1 MNPFFLYRIMK
12 KTIPIS
18 KKNIFLTSLILL
30 FAGVSSASTT
40 GLAIIS
46 KTNIP
51 GPQNFVPVAS
61 KSKAASEV
69 YEGHVISKEGA
80 WCWFADP
87 RAIHYENALGTI
99 NSSFI
104 GYIDVHGSIKATQHN
119 FLTGENNEV
128 LIRSY
133 FQPDDHDAPSFLV
146 LPDERIMIFY
156 SRHTDEACFYYRISK
171 KAGDITSLGD
181 ELKISTVDNTTYP
194 SPFIMSDDPT
204 HIYLCWRGINWH
216 PTIAKL
222 SIPDVQD
229 HVTVEWGPYQMVQ
242 STGARPYAKYYSN
255 GKDKIYMTYTTGHP
269 DNEYPNYVYFNYVD
283 INTLQLKDITGT
295 LLSTIADGVHN
306 VNKTTYPSTYPNA
319 VVDAPTAQ
327 RDWVWQTSMDKD
339 GMPVI
344 AMVQISNDKNTHN
357 YYYAKWTGT
366 TWRKTF
372 LANGGGHFHQ
382 TAGLELCYSAGI
394 AIDDSHPDIVYCSI
408 PVVGTSGT
416 VYEIV
421 KYTIGTDG
429 VISSTVPVTTNST
442 SNNVRPFIVNNS
454 ANSPL
459 RLTWMHGNYYDWIV
473 SSTNPKGYPTG
484 INCDFALPADSINL
498 NAGLLVNEDFNSE
511 IKGTAHTTAGVLVIT
526 KDTYA
531 TLTVQSAPAFS
542 VSLTPYIYEGAY
554 NGTILKTGTLTYGL
568 NGSTLKPF
576 ITIGN
581 TTYNSTNLLG
591 TSDVWQ
597 TTARGTGGIWYDPT
611 KLKYFNLTLTYEN
624 GLLKIFRNGLVDQ
637 VIEAPN
643 LSLGDVR
650 IGGFTGWVEDCRI
663 YNRALRQGE
672 VKKLTEISLA
682 YIFKSN
688 LTNEVELEALNIPLN
703 IYTDIVLPAATAS
716 GNAIKWTSENTSII
730 TATGLVNLPQS
741 ATPIL
746 LTATVNG
753 LSKTFNVTVMPRS
766 IEQNKVL
773 GYTFNAIDLYNV
785 NNIKYIKDITGNGND
800 AIVYGNA
807 LVDGTLDLSANT
819 ASGFSTNGYAMAPV
833 GIINTL
839 RSFSILAK
847 IKPANLTGSPR
858 IFDFGSASTNSIFLR
873 ASAFTAGYKYNGG
886 TTTLIN
892 SSTALTAGHED
903 KVAMTY
909 DAKTKTTKIFINGI
923 ETASASTIIYE
934 PYQLAAN
941 GANKRNYIGR
951 TQWWDTSS
959 ASGNLDFNGTID
971 DFYLYDI
978 ALSSPEINQVQ
989 SSITYVNE
997 LEKSTFF
1004 CSPNPVLKNAD
1015 FEINY
1020 DYTKSDA
1027 KSFKVEIVNSI
1038 GQTVRVVEPTGSP
1051 VKINGLTK
1059 TGIYLIRL
1067 LSGSNNLYAYKL
1079 LVK

>member
-1 MNPFFLYRIMK
+1 MMK
-12 KTIPIS
+12 KLIAIFRNS
-18 KKNIFLTSLILL
+18 IFLTSFILL
-30 FAGVSSASTT
+30 FPGLSYATKGPGIAST
-40 GLAIIS
+40 S
-46 KTNIP
+46 NIP
-51 GPQNFVPVAS
+51 GSQNFVPDAS
-61 KSKAASEV
+61 KSKVASAV
-69 YEGHVISKEGA
+69 YEGHVISNEGA

-87 RAIHYENALGTI
+87 RAIHYENAQGTI

-119 FLTGENNEV
+119 FLTGKNNEV

-194 SPFIMSDDPT
+194 SPFILSDDPT

-222 SIPDVQD
+222 SIPDARD
-229 HVTVEWGPYQMVQ
+229 HVAVEWGPYQMVQ
-242 STGARPYAKYYSN
+242 STGARPYAKYSSN

-283 INTLQLKDITGT
+283 INSLQLKDVTGT

-306 VNKTTYPSTYPNA
+306 VNKTSYPSTYPNA
-319 VVDAPTAQ
+319 VVDAPAAQ
-327 RDWVWQTSMDKD
+327 RDWVWQTSVDKE

-357 YYYAKWTGT
+357 YYYAKWTGK

-372 LANGGGHFHQ
+372 LASGGGHFHQ
-382 TAGLELCYSAGI
+382 TAGLELCYSAGL
-394 AIDDSHPDIVYCSI
+394 AIDDSNPDVVYCSV
-408 PVVGTSGT
+408 PVAGTSGT
-416 VYEIV
+416 MYEIV

-429 VISSTVPVTTNST
+429 VISSTVQVTSNST

-454 ANSPL
+454 ANSQL
-459 RLTWMHGNYYDWIV
+459 KLTWMHGNYYDWIV

-484 INCDFALPADSINL
+484 INCDFDLPAESINM
-498 NAGLLVNEDFNSE
+498 NKGLLVNEDFNAE
-511 IKGTAHTTAGVLVIT
+511 IKGTAHATGGVLVMT

-531 TLTVQSAPAFS
+531 TLTVQTAPAFTI
-542 VSLTPYIYEGAY
+542 SLTPYVYGGSYDGI
-554 NGTILKTGTLTYGL
+554 ILKTGTLTYGL

-576 ITIGN
+576 VTIGN

-624 GLLKIFRNGLVDQ
+624 GLLKTFRNGLIDQ
-637 VIEAPN
+637 VIEVPT

-663 YNRALRQGE
+663 YNRALAQGE
-672 VKKLTEISLA
+672 VKKLTETSLA
-682 YIFKSN
+682 YIFNSA
-688 LTNEVELEALNIPLN
+688 LTNAVELEALNIPLN
-703 IYTDIVLPAATAS
+703 IHSDIVLPAATAS
-716 GNAIKWTSENTSII
+716 GNSITWTSENTGIV
-730 TATGLVNLPQS
+730 TTTGLVTLPQQ

-746 LTATVNG
+746 LTATANG
-753 LSKTFNVTVMPRS
+753 LSKTFNAIVIPRD

-773 GYTFNAIDLYNV
+773 GYTFNAVDLYSINNV
-785 NNIKYIKDITGNGND
+785 KYLKDNTGKGND
-800 AIVYGNA
+800 AIVYGSA
-807 LVDGTLDLSANT
+807 FVDGTLDLSANT
-819 ASGFSTNGYAMAPV
+819 ATGFSTNGFAMAPV

-839 RSFSILAK
+839 RSYSILAK
-847 IKPANLTGSPR
+847 IKPANLNGSPR

-892 SSTALTAGHED
+892 SSTALTAGQEV

-909 DAKTKTTKIFINGI
+909 DAKTRLTKVFLNGI

-934 PYQLAAN
+934 PYQLAAI
-941 GANKRNYIGR
+941 GSNKRNYIGR

-959 ASGNLDFNGTID
+959 ATGNLDFNGTID

-978 ALSSPEINQVQ
+978 ALSSTEINQMQ
-989 SSITYVNE
+989 SSITDVNE
-997 LEKSTFF
+997 LEKSTVF
-1004 CSPNPVLKNAD
+1004 CSPNPVSRNAG

-1020 DYTKSDA
+1020 DFTKSDT

-1051 VKINGLTK
+1051 VKITGLTK
-1059 TGIYLIRL
+1059 AGIYLIRL
-1067 LSGSNNLYAYKL
+1067 MNGSNNLYAGKL